1 MVPSCGPRGC
11 GTLRALARLAGIQ
24 EQLRDCVTARDPGKL
39 DRGKAW
45 RAGTHPGVH
54 RPTAP
59 RPATFRTR
67 LPRRYPRLFPLA
79 RSPFLHAS
87 RVPPSLAFGFHGS
100 PRPRER
106 LRRRVPDARAR
117 QPPGESCAH
126 AQWPASREGGGL
138 SRPDPEVLVPSGAEK
153 RTAARWGAQALALG
167 CQYATVAPSVPEGL
181 DGQPQC
187 RAPGPWGGVQNTGT
201 HSSWLG
207 SRKPGWDKK
216 GQDKVNGP
224 PCKSGS
230 PSHFRTHFLVSR
242 RLPEC
247 GFRNIARCCV

>member
-11 GTLRALARLAGIQ
+11 GTLRALATLAGIQ
-24 EQLRDCVTARDPGKL
+24 EQLKDCVTARDPGKL

-126 AQWPASREGGGL
+126 AQWPASREGGG
-138 SRPDPEVLVPSGAEK
+138 SRGLTRKCLCLRERRSGPRLARALRRWRWAVSMQRLLLPSLRALTGSRNVGLLVPGVASRTQVPTPAGSG
-153 RTAARWGAQALALG
+153 
-167 CQYATVAPSVPEGL
+167 
-181 DGQPQC
+181 
-187 RAPGPWGGVQNTGT
+187 
-201 HSSWLG
+201 HG
-207 SRKPGWDKK
+207 SRAGIKK
-216 GQDKVNGP
+216 
-224 PCKSGS
+224 
-230 PSHFRTHFLVSR
+230 
-242 RLPEC
+242 
-247 GFRNIARCCV
+247 ARIK